1 MRLFTAPAGMGGQ
14 EVLRRVEAGYRMPPP
29 PSFEC
34 PDSLYDMILK
44 CWDQNAMNRPTFSFL
59 YDFAKLGD
67 AEAFFMLRVDA
78 IAHMTH
84 FFLAHKTHD
93 SFVSIV

>member
-1 MRLFTAPAGMGGQ
+1 MTRVVKRLLSIISTGSGSA
-14 EVLRRVEAGYRMPPP
+14 
-29 PSFEC
+29 
-34 PDSLYDMILK
+34 
-44 CWDQNAMNRPTFSFL
+44 RPHCKYLSEYFSFL

>member
-1 MRLFTAPAGMGGQ
+1 MRVFTASAGMGGQ

-44 CWDQNAMNRPTFSFL
+44 CWDANPLNRPTFAFL
-59 YDFAKLGD
+59 YDFFD
-67 AEAFFMLRVDA
+67 DY
-78 IAHMTH
+78 
-84 FFLAHKTHD
+84 
-93 SFVSIV
+93 FVAVEPTYQENNG